1 MPTKITTK
9 NGKRVKITYNERGRI
24 LRIDEMKVRKTKTGK
39 SLDKR
44 RRRIKK

>member
-1 MPTKITTK
+1 MPTKITTR

-24 LRIDEMKVRKTKTGK
+24 LRIDEMKASRTKTGK
-39 SLDKR
+39 RLEKR